1 MTPLRL
7 LFTSSVISVL
17 VAQAAVMAASNCM
30 LAFTPLLAT
39 TSIGNGGLG
48 LSLAATGSAFFWRAI
63 VGTIRASRSV
73 CAADRPVQVFL
84 FPGLAARY
92 GSVRVLQ
99 RFAAPN
105 YLVLPLLWP
114 VAVLLGRLDHSIAS
128 LAVFYA
134 AMILWSWANVSLT
147 SASHAVSR
155 PDRAALNIAMS
166 HSARSRRD
174 LGRLHGVMQTSS
186 GLVRVIA
193 PYGASLAWALSTDRH
208 ALGGWLIYAVLL
220 AVGLAAVVTS
230 SRLRDVVPAYER

>member
-1 MTPLRL
+1 M
-7 LFTSSVISVL
+7 
-17 VAQAAVMAASNCM
+17 
-30 LAFTPLLAT
+30 
-39 TSIGNGGLG
+39 
-48 LSLAATGSAFFWRAI
+48 
-63 VGTIRASRSV
+63 
-73 CAADRPVQVFL
+73 QVFL

-99 RFAAPN
+99 RFAAPD
-105 YLVLPLLWP
+105 YLVMPLLWP
-114 VAVLLGRLDHSIAS
+114 IAVLLARLGYSISS

-147 SASHAVSR
+147 SASRAPAR

-193 PYGASLAWALSTDRH
+193 PYGTSGAWALSTDRH

-230 SRLRDVVPAYER
+230 SRLRDTVPAYER